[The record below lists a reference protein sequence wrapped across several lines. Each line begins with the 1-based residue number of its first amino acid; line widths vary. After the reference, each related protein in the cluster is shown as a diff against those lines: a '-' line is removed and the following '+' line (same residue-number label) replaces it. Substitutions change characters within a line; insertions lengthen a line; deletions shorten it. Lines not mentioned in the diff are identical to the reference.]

1 MLLVR
6 KIWTKFQQGAADN
19 WQAILVLFVLNF
31 FPIAWWN
38 IYTYKTGQLAV
49 LGLDALFVLAGTIM
63 LTGIFMA
70 VVPAKAACFL
80 GRMVL
85 IFSALLGAVEVF
97 SIYSYQTLL
106 GAGIITAILQ
116 TNPAE
121 AAEFWQMYI
130 GWRGSAGLLV
140 ILLAAVFFKKKGHIL
155 AKHCQFNIAIA
166 YKGRILSGIL
176 LAGIISGGMLW
187 QNYCSFIFNDSLD
200 IPIVRLTRVVTISIK
215 NITAFKEL
223 EAKSVN
229 SVEITEN
236 DSDVPYVVFILG
248 ESTNRD
254 RMHLYGY
261 PLENTPKLD
270 ELAKAGDIAVFK
282 DTISPQGATVA
293 VLREL
298 FTFCDAESAKEWYEY
313 NSLIDV
319 MKAAGYKTYWLSNQE
334 SSGIWGNAAQLF
346 AERSD
351 KAAFTQLRESHEDS
365 GKLDEALFPLIDD
378 ALKNP
383 AAKNFYVVHL
393 MGGHGLYYMRFPYM
407 FTKFT
412 KDDIPAPQN
421 KLDDNKRTEIAQ
433 YENALFY
440 NDFIVSSIIG
450 KFQDKEAI
458 VIYLPDHG
466 ETIYD
471 DGGSLAGHV
480 EENPNHQQ
488 LEVPLI
494 FWASPAYKAKHQ
506 AKWQAI
512 CAAVNRPYMTDD
524 MIHTIMDLLGIKTAE
539 FNPAKSVI
547 NTHFD
552 AGRQRLVRGKDYD
565 TQMKVR

>member
-1 MLLVR
+1 MLA
-6 KIWTKFQQGAADN
+6 KKMWNKFQQGAADN
-19 WQAILVLFVLNF
+19 WQAILILFALNF

-63 LTGIFMA
+63 LIGIFMS
-70 VVPAKAACFL
+70 VVPTKVACFL
-80 GRMVL
+80 GRIVL
-85 IFSALLGAVEVF
+85 IFSALLGVAELF
-97 SIYSYQTLL
+97 SIYNYQALL

-130 GWRGSAGLLV
+130 GWRGGLGLIV
-140 ILLAAVFFKKKGHIL
+140 ILLAVIIIKNKGNVLVRHY
-155 AKHCQFNIAIA
+155 KFNIAIP
-166 YKGRILSGIL
+166 YKDRILSGIL
-176 LAGIISGGMLW
+176 LAGIIAGGMLW
-187 QNYCSFIFNDSLD
+187 QNYRSFILNDSLD
-200 IPIVRLTRVVTISIK
+200 IPIVRLTRAVTVSIK

-236 DSDVPYVVFILG
+236 NSDIPYVVFILG

-261 PLENTPKLD
+261 PLENTPNLD
-270 ELAKAGDIAVFK
+270 ELAKAGEIAVFT

-298 FTFCDAESAKEWYEY
+298 FTFCDAESTKDWYEY

-351 KAAFTQLRESHEDS
+351 KAVFTQLRESHEDS
-365 GKLDEALFPLIDD
+365 GKLDESLFPLIDD
-378 ALKNP
+378 ALKSQ

-393 MGGHGLYYMRFPYM
+393 MGGHGLYYMRFPYT

-412 KDDIPAPQN
+412 KDDVPAPQD

-494 FWASPAYKAKHQ
+494 FWASSAYKAKHQ

-547 NTHFD
+547 NSSFD

-565 TQMKVR
+565 TQMKAR